1 MFKKFVL
8 KNACDGHSW
17 VGQGELRQKESS
29 DYDISITLLI
39 RKKEER
45 RVILACVSEKDT
57 WEGGKRKE
65 EVKKE
70 IRSERRKER
79 KKKVKLQ
86 KRENF

>member
-1 MFKKFVL
+1 MPSRDQMFKKFVL

-45 RVILACVSEKDT
+45 RV
-57 WEGGKRKE
+57 G
-65 EVKKE
+65 
-70 IRSERRKER
+70 
-79 KKKVKLQ
+79 
-86 KRENF
+86 